1 MGNIPV
7 NDQSGPGH
15 QIFWDQYGD
24 KTVISDNGS
33 RVDVYNGT
41 LHSWS
46 TYSQQGQMTGGG
58 VGDTHPH

>member
-7 NDQSGPGH
+7 HDQSGPGH
-15 QIFWDQYGD
+15 QIIWDQHGD

-33 RVDVYNGT
+33 RVDVYNGM

-46 TYSQQGQMTGGG
+46 TYNQQGQMTGGG